1 MVYKFCQKI
10 TYIIKCGKSPSFTQI
25 SSVLSMIE
33 AEPKDYHLNP
43 HCILHAGTPFNLS
56 KLRLLS
62 ASALIVRFQKRLLNK
77 LCYFIPVRCNHS
89 FLINIAFQQ

>member
-1 MVYKFCQKI
+1 MRKNGTPGVLYMTIVYNLCSINFIKKSF
-10 TYIIKCGKSPSFTQI
+10 YIIKCGKSPSFSQI

-56 KLRLLS
+56 
-62 ASALIVRFQKRLLNK
+62 IIIHF
-77 LCYFIPVRCNHS
+77 
-89 FLINIAFQQ
+89 